1 MEKFKC
7 LLVVLL
13 MCLSASAGYG
23 EGPTSVNLV
32 PTRYIFVDDDSHCE
46 DGYKFDTRTGR
57 LWEYKDHW
65 NPEKAKIND
74 YTGIDY
80 PSESES
86 YDGRFTFKSLSNNG
100 HSWFYVFDT
109 KTGNFWTCKYREYA
123 FHLLK

>member
-1 MEKFKC
+1 MFISW
-7 LLVVLL
+7 LTDV
-13 MCLSASAGYG
+13 
-23 EGPTSVNLV
+23 PWSVSRIRGGTNECQSCTYSV
-32 PTRYIFVDDDSHCE
+32 YFVDDDSHCE

-74 YTGIDY
+74 YTGIDH